1 MREAPEGLSDLAF
14 CQAKQELSPL
24 QTCCVRA
31 LLSEQGKNDLTASFP
46 FPAGSLPGPSAT
58 SPGSP
63 LGSLIFVSG
72 PGGEKAFGSACCCQ
86 ESNSTRGRAWFQ
98 VFPSALPCSVV
109 KSLARIFW
117 LWERLSAC
125 RSLPRPVF
133 HLQLP
138 GFDWVTVRP
147 SPVSPSPSAWPAEE
161 ALCVVILGL
170 RREEAPSFCPQ
181 PGVRGLQRLWPRLG
195 GGMPSK
201 SKQFLPVWQREECQ
215 PQTAL
220 APHCF

>member
-1 MREAPEGLSDLAF
+1 MAQP
-14 CQAKQELSPL
+14 
-24 QTCCVRA
+24 V
-31 LLSEQGKNDLTASFP
+31 
-46 FPAGSLPGPSAT
+46 
-58 SPGSP
+58 
-63 LGSLIFVSG
+63 V
-72 PGGEKAFGSACCCQ
+72 CQ
-86 ESNSTRGRAWFQ
+86 ESNITRGLAWFQ

-138 GFDWVTVRP
+138 GFDWVTVQP

-181 PGVRGLQRLWPRLG
+181 PGVWGHQETMGVRGWGLLSCALLG
-195 GGMPSK
+195 TPGSYL
-201 SKQFLPVWQREECQ
+201 SSR
-215 PQTAL
+215 AL
-220 APHCF
+220 GSLSWEVPGCCERSSPLGF

>member
-1 MREAPEGLSDLAF
+1 MSSQAGTLPSAELCSPSRVKITLLPAF
-14 CQAKQELSPL
+14 LF
-24 QTCCVRA
+24 
-31 LLSEQGKNDLTASFP
+31 LL
-46 FPAGSLPGPSAT
+46 GPSLA
-58 SPGSP
+58 PLPPP
-63 LGSLIFVSG
+63 LGPLWPAQFLCLGQVG
-72 PGGEKAFGSACCCQ
+72 KKHLAQRVVCQ
-86 ESNSTRGRAWFQ
+86 ESNITRGLAWFQ

-109 KSLARIFW
+109 KFLARIFW

-138 GFDWVTVRP
+138 GSDWVTVWP

-181 PGVRGLQRLWPRLG
+181 PGVGGLQWLWPRLG

-201 SKQFLPVWQREECQ
+201 SKQFLPVWQRKECQ
-215 PQTAL
+215 PQTAP

>member
-1 MREAPEGLSDLAF
+1 MAQPI
-14 CQAKQELSPL
+14 
-24 QTCCVRA
+24 V
-31 LLSEQGKNDLTASFP
+31 
-46 FPAGSLPGPSAT
+46 
-58 SPGSP
+58 
-63 LGSLIFVSG
+63 
-72 PGGEKAFGSACCCQ
+72 CQ
-86 ESNSTRGRAWFQ
+86 ESNITRGLAWFQ
-98 VFPSALPCSVV
+98 VFPSALHCSVV
-109 KSLARIFW
+109 KFLARIFW

-138 GFDWVTVRP
+138 GFDWVTVWP
-147 SPVSPSPSAWPAEE
+147 SPVSPSPSAWSAEE

-170 RREEAPSFCPQ
+170 RREETPSFCPQ
-181 PGVRGLQRLWPRLG
+181 PGVRGLQRLWPRLE

-220 APHCF
+220 APSLFLSQTGTYSAPGTLPLEISSCSDLSHRTWQG